1 MRKKFILSSL
11 VSIFAFA
18 FCTIFCSFSASAAD
32 IVTVSSTSCPD
43 YGGSCVNIMFDA
55 IKSNPNYSKPHLILA
70 VKYFNG
76 NPAMYFFYRNSDSA
90 VDIPYIVEDSNVV
103 LDFRTFPSEQRFTY
117 EIYTMNSSRTASSSS
132 SGGSSTTY
140 ERLYTPAIYVV
151 ESTLQSVS
159 FNGVEYVD
167 TSVIKPFEVS
177 VTPDLF
183 VGMNG
188 STISYPSKSGGTV
201 TDTLYPI
208 KLDVTL
214 TDEFIERFGNSLI
227 YDDGYSFTCFVV
239 PTDYVSE
246 DIDSMCAHSI
256 YNYTYY
262 GKFTNDSYENT
273 FNVNSGNSS
282 LLHPADG
289 SLTASPDTSQFWHVG
304 EGWTNIASVSC
315 SSPSRPVSLDA
326 TSIDFANH
334 PATSYN
340 IVIHACKAPTDLRFA
355 GVPSTWYYNNVSEH
369 HFKQTG
375 TIVSTE
381 GEETE
386 YYMQYTWVSDPF
398 KYSTDPYYFPST
410 YEAELNEKGQ
420 TAQTN
425 PFAFSR
431 SPSVVWD
438 DALMYATDSN
448 GNTNGTNVKGYS
460 IDEWNK
466 ILQER
471 QWSANFNSD
480 YNVGNVTDVLNGSSS
495 FFGFLTASIA
505 VLPSWFMTILT
516 SFFVTLLAIA
526 VLKFLF

>member
-1 MRKKFILSSL
+1 MLKKFILVLGLLFSC
-11 VSIFAFA
+11 FAFSD
-18 FCTIFCSFSASAAD
+18 ISLNASAEYQDGDFSPYTPEQLYNIAD
-32 IVTVSSTSCPD
+32 QRLYSYYSEHIGSKWFICIWNITSSSYRCRVWGTKELDTYTFTGNITS
-43 YGGSCVNIMFDA
+43 
-55 IKSNPNYSKPHLILA
+55 SN
-70 VKYFNG
+70 
-76 NPAMYFFYRNSDSA
+76 R
-90 VDIPYIVEDSNVV
+90 
-103 LDFRTFPSEQRFTY
+103 
-117 EIYTMNSSRTASSSS
+117 ASSSQGCCRVTFDVNKSNGDTS
-132 SGGSSTTY
+132 SFDVSRTSNDGASTYYLDNDDIQHIYSVGCNVVWGNGS
-140 ERLYTPAIYVV
+140 V
-151 ESTLQSVS
+151 EP
-159 FNGVEYVD
+159 VD
-167 TSVIKPFEVS
+167 TSPPAPFTVS
-177 VTPDLF
+177 VSPDLY
-183 VGMNG
+183 MNMSG

-315 SSPSRPVSLDA
+315 SSPSRSVSLDA

-340 IVIHACKAPTDLRFA
+340 IVIHACKAPTDLRFV

-386 YYMQYTWVSDPF
+386 YYLQYTWVSDAF
-398 KYSTDPYYFPST
+398 KYSSDPAYFPST
-410 YEAELNEKGQ
+410 YEAELNANGQ
-420 TAQTN
+420 TAQTD

-448 GNTNGTNVKGYS
+448 GNTNGTSVKGYT

-466 ILQER
+466 VLQER
-471 QWSANFNSD
+471 QWTSNFNSNYD
-480 YNVGNVTDVLNGSSS
+480 VGNVTDVLNGSSS

-526 VLKFLF
+526 VIKFLI